1 MKTVGIFAST
11 DKGKPQKELEKLRK
25 TVQEQKKAIAMRRTK
40 PVSKGLKSSIPFPL
54 PTLLAPLLIN
64 YSLS

>member
-1 MKTVGIFAST
+1 MKTVGIFVST

-40 PVSKGLKSSIPFPL
+40 PVSKGFEKPHPIS
-54 PTLLAPLLIN
+54 PTSLACPT
-64 YSLS
+64 SH